1 MESRGWRDLLER
13 IAKLEQEQEEQKRK
27 KELYDKTASELRVI
41 VESFCNNGF
50 SREEAMDIVKTAL
63 KYNK

>member
-27 KELYDKTASELRVI
+27 KELYDKTASEISVI
-41 VESFCNNGF
+41 VESFCENGF
-50 SREEAMDIVKTAL
+50 SREEAMDIVKMAL

>member
-1 MESRGWRDLLER
+1 MEQRGWRDLLER
-13 IAKLEQEQEEQKRK
+13 IAKLEQEQEEQKKK
-27 KELYDKTASELRVI
+27 KELYDKTAREVGVI
-41 VESFCNNGF
+41 IESFCENGF